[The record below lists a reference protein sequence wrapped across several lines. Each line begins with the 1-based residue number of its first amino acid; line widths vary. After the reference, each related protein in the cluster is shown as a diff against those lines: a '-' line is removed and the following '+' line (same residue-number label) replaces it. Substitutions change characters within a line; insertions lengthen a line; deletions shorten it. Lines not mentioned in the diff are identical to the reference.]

1 MRAPL
6 EDLIA
11 PLSFSWEGW
20 GGRRF
25 YVFLDSRL
33 VEEGLFSVQR
43 PVVVT

>member
-33 VEEGLFSVQR
+33 VEEDSSPCSSQW
-43 PVVVT
+43 